1 MITHSQPP
9 NLNLFSFVFFKK
21 KVVAVFFFFSDR
33 FLVDTSGSYSICL
46 IRCGALNERQCVTL
60 VGTWIDE
67 NLQILVVL
75 SLNDPFYEFTHGH
88 LINGHGS
95 EQKCICSWGCL
106 DNLFMFSMHYN
117 ILWFKCSRRKW
128 VVFVALLCPMERI
141 SCHQIFLEY
150 LGVHSE
156 TIGNLIIR
164 CLRQFT
170 FFFSLLSSLQLM

>member
-1 MITHSQPP
+1 M
-9 NLNLFSFVFFKK
+9 
-21 KVVAVFFFFSDR
+21 VAVFFFSDW

-67 NLQILVVL
+67 NLQILVIL

-88 LINGHGS
+88 LINGHGL